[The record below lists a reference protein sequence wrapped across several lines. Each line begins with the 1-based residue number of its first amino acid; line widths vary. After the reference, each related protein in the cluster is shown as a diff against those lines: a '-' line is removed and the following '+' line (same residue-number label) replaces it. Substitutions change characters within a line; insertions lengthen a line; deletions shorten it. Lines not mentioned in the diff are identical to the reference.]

1 MKFAFYILLSSLP
14 FALLQLMAIFMAY
27 QLENG
32 NRCKANLLRVLCW
45 VMFFAGLGLAFYL
58 FAEYRLFVK
67 IGICVL
73 SYLLGRL
80 LFQIS
85 FGIYV
90 KKVLGE

>member
-1 MKFAFYILLSSLP
+1 MKFALYILLSLLP
-14 FALLQLMAIFMAY
+14 FALLQLMAVFMVY

-45 VMFFAGLGLAFYL
+45 ALFFVGLGLVFYL
-58 FAEYRLFVK
+58 FAEYQLFVK
-67 IGICVL
+67 IGMCVL

-90 KKVLGE
+90 KKVLEE